1 MDANEVENIVSKN
14 TPGIAAVIDSPLSI
28 ETLIGF
34 REKGVTLLEVRVD
47 LFTEPFGTVREYI
60 KSIKSAVGLPI
71 IGTIRETKNNR
82 DSRLDQFEKIMPFV
96 DAVDIELDAAI
107 NRDVIFRAA
116 GKSIIVSEHD
126 FEKTPSVDGLE
137 DIVVRAKEFGADIIK
152 IAVMAR
158 NKKDVT
164 RLLAFTETRPEKLVT
179 ISMGEIGA
187 LSRIAA
193 PLFGSL
199 FTYGFVTE
207 AVAPGQVSLDT
218 IIEELKLFYPGF

>member
-1 MDANEVENIVSKN
+1 MATNEVGNVVSGN
-14 TPGIAAVIDSPLSI
+14 TPGIAAVIDSPMSI

-47 LFTEPFGTVREYI
+47 LFTEPFATVWEYI
-60 KSIKSAVGLPI
+60 KSIKSAIDLPI
-71 IGTIRETKNNR
+71 IGTIRETGNNR
-82 DSRLDQFEKIMPFV
+82 DSRLDQFEQIIPFV

-107 NRDVIFRAA
+107 NRDVISRAA
-116 GKSIIVSEHD
+116 GLSVIVSEHD

-137 DIVVRAKEFGADIIK
+137 EIVERAKKMGADIIK
-152 IAVMAR
+152 IAAMAR

-164 RLLAFTETRPEKLVT
+164 RLLTFTETRPENLVT

-187 LSRIAA
+187 LSRIVA

-218 IIEELKLFYPGF
+218 IIEQLKLFYPGS